1 MLTEIITSLIEE
13 NRKAHATRRAKV
25 EERALELNAGWAK
38 TRYGREGFDKVVAP
52 TWGVDDRPHAPFDG
66 YLWENELGEVE
77 AYHAGSYLPYVTE
90 LDYLDKPEYT
100 KEHGWWKLRLTS
112 DMLSELMTLS
122 YETQCIEIRT
132 PYKKWTLEDNTIVVM
147 NEVRAHKTIL
157 KAIQTASEEWF
168 NDYYNSLKVNK
179 GEAPSGKQTVAGKV
193 VSVKTWNDYYGIVSK
208 MMVRLENGATVY
220 GSLPKAVP
228 LDYRGTIE
236 FKATF
241 EQAKDDSTHAFF
253 KRPSSVKI
261 EE

>member
-13 NRKAHATRRAKV
+13 NRKAHQDRRAKV
-25 EERALELNAGWAK
+25 EKRAMELNAGWTK
-38 TRYGREGFDKVVAP
+38 TRYGREGFDKGVAP

-77 AYHAGSYLPYVTE
+77 SYHGGSYLPYVTE

-100 KEHGWWKLRLTS
+100 GDHGWWKLRLTS
-112 DMLSELMTLS
+112 DMLSELMILRH
-122 YETQCIEIRT
+122 ETQCIEIRT

-147 NEVRAHKTIL
+147 SEVRAHKTIL
-157 KAIQTASEEWF
+157 KAIQSASEEWF
-168 NDYYNSLKVNK
+168 NNYYSSLKVNK
-179 GEAPSGKQTVAGKV
+179 GEAPVGKQVVKGKV
-193 VSVKTWNDYYGIVSK
+193 VSTKVYQDYWGVSAK

-220 GSLPKAVP
+220 GSLPGIV
-228 LDYRGTIE
+228 DINYRGTIE